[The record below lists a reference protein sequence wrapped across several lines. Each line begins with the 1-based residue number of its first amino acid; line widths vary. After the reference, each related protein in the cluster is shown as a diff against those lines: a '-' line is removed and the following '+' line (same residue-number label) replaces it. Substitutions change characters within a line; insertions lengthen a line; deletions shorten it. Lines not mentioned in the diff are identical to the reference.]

1 VDVIEE
7 VSRADGSAGWN
18 LFVGQA
24 TTFVAW
30 LEPGVAKQL
39 VADNREFMMCG
50 VFAPTGKA
58 RRDDDD
64 LVVDGRWSFTSGCSH
79 SDWFANG
86 VIVTDDDASD
96 AAPQGRPNWRFAVL
110 PARDVEIIDTWH
122 VAGLRGTGSHD
133 TAAHGARIPID
144 YTIMPFFEPARFD
157 GPLYRLPFPT
167 ILSTMIVGFPLG
179 VARRA
184 LDEFVALAHTKSMVP
199 QMPPMAQ
206 DTHVEIEVAHAEGAL
221 RAARAYVDDALG
233 DAWATVC
240 NGDDMTMEQRG
251 NVLMAVQHAART
263 ARAVVGT
270 VYSLAG
276 GSAIYDDNPI
286 QRCARD
292 IEAGTQHIF
301 FGVAQSRSTGR
312 ILFGLDPENIR
323 V

>member
-1 VDVIEE
+1 
-7 VSRADGSAGWN
+7 
-18 LFVGQA
+18 
-24 TTFVAW
+24 
-30 LEPGVAKQL
+30 
-39 VADNREFMMCG
+39 
-50 VFAPTGKA
+50 
-58 RRDDDD
+58 
-64 LVVDGRWSFTSGCSH
+64 
-79 SDWFANG
+79 
-86 VIVTDDDASD
+86 
-96 AAPQGRPNWRFAVL
+96 
-110 PARDVEIIDTWH
+110 
-122 VAGLRGTGSHD
+122 
-133 TAAHGARIPID
+133 
-144 YTIMPFFEPARFD
+144 
-157 GPLYRLPFPT
+157 
-167 ILSTMIVGFPLG
+167 MIVGFPLG

-221 RAARAYVDDALG
+221 RAARAYVDEAVG